1 MGNNINIYLLKASD
15 RIGPYLKL
23 INETTERS
31 IRKINVKIPLSNIDI
46 VLYDNP
52 LTIIKEI
59 GIGGFAVRDHTILV
73 SFDPRLPAMKNII
86 TEELPRT
93 LAHELH
99 HIVRRRSI
107 GSKYTLLD
115 VLVLEGLAD
124 HFDIE
129 VFGQLPHPWS
139 RAVLYKEKKSLIDLV
154 KKEYNN
160 KCDRKVYK
168 EWFLGWGSRGIP
180 RWSGYTVGFEI
191 VKKYLKTYKKS
202 KPSTLYNKDT
212 KDFIDALKSL

>member
-1 MGNNINIYLLKASD
+1 MSINLHILNASGRLND
-15 RIGPYLKL
+15 TSDQIEK
-23 INETTERS
+23 EFHCAVD
-31 IRKINVKIPLSNIDI
+31 KISKTIPLSDTDI
-46 VLYDNP
+46 VIYDNP
-52 LTIIKEI
+52 HGIIPEL
-59 GIGGFAVRDHTILV
+59 GIGGYTPSPHLV
-73 SFDPRLPAMKNII
+73 FIYIDPGFPNLSNMLSETFK
-86 TEELPRT
+86 RT
-93 LAHELH
+93 LAHEMYHAL
-99 HIVRRRSI
+99 RWKNP
-107 GSKYTLLD
+107 GYGKTLLEA
-115 VLVLEGLAD
+115 LITEGLAD